1 MTLTATEA
9 TLLFAVFLAAL
20 GWAGL
25 ITYEWWDTKN
35 YNKRIV
41 QINNQT
47 EAKWEATA
55 RELADEQAAH
65 DMTKQILQRE
75 KEQLAYTLATL
86 DHAEKM
92 LYGTERLRKDVMQ

>member
-25 ITYEWWDTKN
+25 ITYEWWDTKQ

-41 QINNQT
+41 EINNR
-47 EAKWEATA
+47 EAE
-55 RELADEQAAH
+55 EH
-65 DMTKQILQRE
+65 NMTKLLLQAE
-75 KEQLAYTLATL
+75 KQRHAVTTAKLA
-86 DHAEKM
+86 HVEKM
-92 LYGTERLRKDVMQ
+92 LYGVERLRKDVMQ

>member
-25 ITYEWWDTKN
+25 ITYEWWDTKQ

-41 QINNQT
+41 EINNR
-47 EAKWEATA
+47 EAE
-55 RELADEQAAH
+55 EH
-65 DMTKQILQRE
+65 NMTKLLLQAE
-75 KEQLAYTLATL
+75 KQRHAVTTAKLV
-86 DHAEKM
+86 HAEKM

>member
-25 ITYEWWDTKN
+25 ITYEWWDTKQ

-41 QINNQT
+41 ELNN
-47 EAKWEATA
+47 
-55 RELADEQAAH
+55 REFEEH
-65 DMTKQILQRE
+65 NMTKLLLQAE
-75 KEQLAYTLATL
+75 KQRHAVTTAKLV
-86 DHAEKM
+86 HAEKM